1 MESKKRNKVIAEWIG
16 RPFKPP
22 SRNEDKE
29 DEEKEEYV
37 GAPLDSTEDRSPG
50 TKYDEGCEDDWDKDG
65 IYDREYTVLCDA
77 EDNEEETSSG
87 HNGEFLF
94 SKSSEGSD
102 DEDKEDDGTGAE
114 DINGNGDGN
123 SNGDGD
129 GGGVKNTDSGGGS
142 TEHLRFLSPGA
153 QTEALVTMAKA
164 KSSSLTA
171 SKKNDAGKK

>member
-1 MESKKRNKVIAEWIG
+1 M
-16 RPFKPP
+16 
-22 SRNEDKE
+22 
-29 DEEKEEYV
+29 
-37 GAPLDSTEDRSPG
+37 
-50 TKYDEGCEDDWDKDG
+50 
-65 IYDREYTVLCDA
+65 LCDA

-102 DEDKEDDGTGAE
+102 DEDEEDDGTGAE
-114 DINGNGDGN
+114 DINGDGDGDGN
-123 SNGDGD
+123 SDGDGD